1 MDGIADEVS
10 GISDTLDGIANTDT
24 SGAGT
29 GGTCI
34 ESQSCT
40 GFYESGY
47 PDGLGGLVSGQLDD
61 LKHNTIDNFVNSFG

>member
-1 MDGIADEVS
+1 MAEGVS

-34 ESQSCT
+34 ESQTCT
-40 GFYESGY
+40 GFYESAY
-47 PDGLGGLVSGQLDD
+47 PDGLGGLVSGQLDN
-61 LKHNTIDNFVNSFG
+61 LKHNTIDNFV